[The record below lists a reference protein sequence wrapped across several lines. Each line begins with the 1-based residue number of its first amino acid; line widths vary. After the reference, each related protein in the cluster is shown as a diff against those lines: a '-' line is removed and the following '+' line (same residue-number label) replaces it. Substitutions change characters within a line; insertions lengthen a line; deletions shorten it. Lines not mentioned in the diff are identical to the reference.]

1 MNLTPLLEHGW
12 MNAILPE
19 LILSIGGMV
28 MILFDAFAPKL
39 RGATASLAVVVF
51 LAASWGERL
60 VIGGNWFGGTYQIS
74 AITIIF
80 DYTFLLAAILATLF
94 ARAYLAREGFERGEF
109 YAMLMWGTVGM
120 MMMAKGLDL
129 LIVILGL
136 ELLSICIFILVG
148 FHRRIAISN
157 EASLKYF
164 LMGAF
169 ATGFILYGTALFYGA
184 TGSTNFAAFSR
195 YFATADATNPLLTI
209 AFVLMISGFGF
220 KLAVAPF
227 HGWAPDVYQGAP
239 TPVAGWLSVA
249 PKAATLIALIRIFA
263 SMTPVIQQ
271 ASWMK
276 MVAALSIL
284 SMIIGNAV
292 AIAQRDLKRMLAY
305 SGIAHVGYMLIAL
318 LSLRDE
324 SVAAISI
331 YVITYALMNIGAFGV
346 VSMLAKNQNDPQT
359 LDDIAGLG
367 FRRPFYGLA
376 LTICMFSLS
385 GLPPTAGFIAKFYI
399 FKTAV
404 DSGHMTVALIG
415 ILMSI
420 VSVYYYLRVV
430 YFLYMKEGVSGVGSG
445 AWETA
450 DHTTAPANVTS
461 GVGASI
467 SHPPLPTPHSP
478 LLDTDIFGTSAL
490 LISIVGILAIG
501 LFPTPLFNAAGAAAR
516 ALLP

>member
-1 MNLTPLLEHGW
+1 LNLTPLLENGW

-19 LILSIGGMV
+19 LILAIGGMV
-28 MILFDAFAPKL
+28 MILFDAFVPKL
-39 RGATASLAVVVF
+39 RSASAPLAVIIFAMAV
-51 LAASWGERL
+51 WGEPG
-60 VIGGNWFGGTYQIS
+60 VGGNFFGNTYQIS
-74 AITIIF
+74 PITVLF
-80 DYTFLLAAILATLF
+80 DCTFLLAAILASLF
-94 ARAYLAREGFERGEF
+94 AKAYLAREGFERGEF

-136 ELLSICIFILVG
+136 ELLSICIFILAG

-184 TGSTNFAAFSR
+184 TGSTNFAAISR

-318 LSLRDE
+318 LSLRHE

-430 YFLYMKEGVSGVGSG
+430 YFLYMKEGMSG
-445 AWETA
+445 AGSEELEA
-450 DHTTAPANVTS
+450 AGHAHGSSDS
-461 GVGASI
+461 SI
-467 SHPPLPTPHSP
+467 SHLPLPIPHSP

>member
-1 MNLTPLLEHGW
+1 MTPLDPGW
-12 MNAILPE
+12 LTAILPE
-19 LILSIGGMV
+19 LILSVAGMLL
-28 MILFDAFAPKL
+28 ILFDVFVPRARAVIAP
-39 RGATASLAVVVF
+39 LAVIDLLIAFWSEMVVN
-51 LAASWGERL
+51 
-60 VIGGNWFGGTYQIS
+60 GGNFFGGTYQIS

-94 ARAYLAREGFERGEF
+94 ARAYLARERFERGEF
-109 YAMLMWGTVGM
+109 YALLMWGTVGM

-129 LIVILGL
+129 LVIVLGL

-148 FHRRIAISN
+148 FHRRIAVSN

-169 ATGFILYGTALFYGA
+169 ATGFVLYGTALFYGA
-184 TGSTNFAAFSR
+184 TGSTNLAAFSR
-195 YFATADATNPLLTI
+195 YFATADAANPLLTI
-209 AFVLMISGFGF
+209 AFILLMSGLGF

-239 TPVAGWLSVA
+239 SPIAGWLSPA
-249 PKAATLIALIRIFA
+249 PKAATLIALVRIFS

-318 LSLRDE
+318 LTLRDE

-331 YVITYALMNIGAFGV
+331 YVITHALMNIGAFGV
-346 VSMLAKNQNDPQT
+346 ISMLAKNQNDPQT

-404 DSGHMTVALIG
+404 DTGHLTIAFIG
-415 ILMSI
+415 ILTSI

-430 YFLYMKEGVSGVGSG
+430 YFLYMKEPPEGEIVPVGGVFAPG
-445 AWETA
+445 ALA
-450 DHTTAPANVTS
+450 MSVR
-461 GVGASI
+461 GI
-467 SHPPLPTPHSP
+467 
-478 LLDTDIFGTSAL
+478 L
-490 LISIVGILAIG
+490 LIALV
-501 LFPTPLFNAAGAAAR
+501 PT
-516 ALLP
+516 

>member
-1 MNLTPLLEHGW
+1 

-28 MILFDAFAPKL
+28 LILFDAFAPKL
-39 RGATASLAVVVF
+39 RGATASLAVIVF
-51 LAASWGERL
+51 LVAGWGERL

-148 FHRRIAISN
+148 FHRRIAVSN

-184 TGSTNFAAFSR
+184 TGSTNFAAFSK

-239 TPVAGWLSVA
+239 SPVAGWLSVA
-249 PKAATLIALIRIFA
+249 PKAATLIALIRIFS

-404 DSGHMTVALIG
+404 DSGHMTVALVG

-430 YFLYMKEGVSGVGSG
+430 YFLYMKEGVG
-445 AWETA
+445 AVA
-450 DHTTAPANVTS
+450 DDHAES
-461 GVGASI
+461 HGAQQI
-467 SHPPLPTPHSP
+467 SLTTPHSP
-478 LLDTDIFGTSAL
+478 LLDADIFGTGAL
-490 LISIVGILAIG
+490 VISIVGILAIG